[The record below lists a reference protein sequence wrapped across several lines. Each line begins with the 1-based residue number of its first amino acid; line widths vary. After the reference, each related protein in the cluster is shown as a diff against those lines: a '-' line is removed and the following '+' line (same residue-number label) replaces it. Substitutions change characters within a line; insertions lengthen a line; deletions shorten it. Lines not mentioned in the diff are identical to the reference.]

1 METNLLPTT
10 WAEINLDNIEFN
22 LNNIKKLLKEDTKVC
37 CVLKANAYGHG
48 ALPLAKFLEDKVD
61 YLAVAR
67 LEEALELKE
76 INLDI
81 LVLGYIPYES
91 LEIAIKNDITMTVY
105 SLEMARII
113 DTISKKLNK
122 KSKIHIKIDTGMNRL
137 GFRFFGDCCD
147 DIKVVFDELIS
158 FENLDIEGIFTH
170 FATAD
175 EVDKTF
181 SNLQIQRFKQVID
194 YLSSINFDIR
204 IKHISNSAGIIDFKD
219 IDFDMVRLGIAL
231 YGYYPSCEVLKNNV
245 DLKPAMTVKTR
256 ISNIKYIDKNEGVS
270 YGLIHKAN
278 EKELIATLPIGYA
291 DGFSRMQKN
300 PKVVIKG
307 HTFDVVGRVCMDQ
320 CMVNI
325 DKDIDIN
332 IGDEVIIFG
341 NGIISADDV
350 SLDTICYEV
359 LCNVSRRVSRV
370 YIRSNNIL
378 QIDNYLIK

>member
-1 METNLLPTT
+1 M
-10 WAEINLDNIEFN
+10 I
-22 LNNIKKLLKEDTKVC
+22 
-37 CVLKANAYGHG
+37 
-48 ALPLAKFLEDKVD
+48 
-61 YLAVAR
+61 
-67 LEEALELKE
+67 
-76 INLDI
+76 
-81 LVLGYIPYES
+81 
-91 LEIAIKNDITMTVY
+91 
-105 SLEMARII
+105 
-113 DTISKKLNK
+113 
-122 KSKIHIKIDTGMNRL
+122 
-137 GFRFFGDCCD
+137 
-147 DIKVVFDELIS
+147 
-158 FENLDIEGIFTH
+158 
-170 FATAD
+170 
-175 EVDKTF
+175 
-181 SNLQIQRFKQVID
+181 
-194 YLSSINFDIR
+194 
-204 IKHISNSAGIIDFKD
+204 
-219 IDFDMVRLGIAL
+219 
-231 YGYYPSCEVLKNNV
+231 
-245 DLKPAMTVKTR
+245 
-256 ISNIKYIDKNEGVS
+256 KNEGVS